1 MSRKNFW
8 KRTMAGVLSAL
19 MVLSSMPMM
28 SFAAEVPVAED
39 VVEYTTIEEETDV
52 VESTVTEETVESTV
66 VDETVETT
74 ESIVTDETDTEYQE
88 VELAGVLSELKI
100 AVMEGCS
107 LQACYYW
114 TFDAA
119 PTSADSMKRMPG
131 TNIPLNGVEYVAIL
145 PEIGT
150 LDEKYDFD
158 TMSLVVHGDE
168 SDVSYNTVQLLLKND
183 DVFGD
188 YEVSAFVLEV
198 AELSGSSATVMF
210 EEKAPQPDVY
220 INMTEQTVAGVQYC
234 IVDNIGD
241 AVPSDT
247 LNVEDFVISGSN
259 FNENSKL
266 VIYAIPTACG
276 SFLNNGWYVLNDGK
290 KYSPSKIN
298 GNDCVVIDYSEL
310 ISTLNGKDYIYL
322 DVVLP
327 YNNKIS
333 ATRVTRGVTV
343 SFSKGVNNGKV
354 NFGADAIE
362 LKVTKVPVGKAAKSV
377 SLVPYCIGSD
387 GNYEY
392 GEAIELI
399 NEDDIYKVSLDDFV
413 EAVNNSIAACSTP
426 RCDGIE
432 VQVELDLAKYEV
444 SSSSED
450 IEFYRCNADGSE
462 LSEDLGWSVTHG
474 DTIYVYPLPIDGD
487 HYETASVTKTGSA
500 TLTQKKTSEGFV
512 YYELKDIKSN
522 IILNATK
529 KRVAL
534 TEQTGFTINNN
545 TEERATVKV
554 TGAVYNA
561 TEKKYTINPG
571 ATTVTVAITEAAPYT
586 NTILNN
592 IEFAGIGEHPE
603 LVYNADDIKLVSG
616 KYVHTYVIPAV
627 DITDEASLNIYDARV
642 NYVTKI
648 AYKERWV
655 DISAKIDGVDA
666 EPYADETGLISY
678 SVPFGSK
685 LTIIPV
691 AKDNC
696 KVLNIMDGTKKV
708 AVPKTGYTVTV
719 LKSRDDISVTSE
731 ALLKTVVTGIAADKI
746 KGNVYSV
753 NKENADVTAF
763 IQMGSDEFA
772 DKLDLRGK
780 TIEAKVGTKAVSA
793 VSLDENNTDLKFDF
807 SSDDCVG
814 KTVVVTVKEDR
825 NVLSTMK
832 FNVTP
837 YVTSVAVKGEKVVN
851 EGGNKLQLITQDYP
865 LNKSYAVTF
874 NKGVNPNDV
883 TITSSIVGPESSDA
897 SSVISYANGKL
908 EVNFYADGDLMES
921 LFTEDG
927 KLRRI
932 EVKFYDTTKSGDTPV
947 STKYIQPSLDYLKK
961 LKPTVKVVSATDTK
975 ITISLDYPKQLK
987 GYEGAYK
994 YRYTAVA
1001 ANSEEC
1007 GTVLKANVEDPGNL
1021 WLSDVAT
1028 GTLIDIDFA
1037 KDGVSEGQGKEAKY
1051 NIDVCIN
1058 FVDICDTSSVTLKNQ
1073 KTKNPAYETKIGA
1086 KVIQANIYA
1095 GEKNVDVAKATYT
1108 AKTTHFGIASAKLIK
1123 NFDDKAIVDDS
1134 GVEGTK
1140 LAIDGDSIVITD
1152 TTELEA
1158 GKYNLVI
1165 YAKQE
1170 EGKEPSSKT
1179 IPITIFE
1186 PIRGV
1191 YITIP
1196 AHNITSNNARFYKD
1210 NTKALTIV
1218 PKAAATNSNAKTK
1231 VFKWSMIAIG
1241 SDGRKNEELTNAI
1254 TFNSRT
1260 GSITI
1265 NKNYV
1270 PVEMDRIK
1278 LLASAGDFDE
1288 NSAVNFEMVIWL
1300 TPQKAPFDEISVKI
1314 GSGETARNVE
1324 AEKGIYT
1331 VEYKDGEDI
1340 SIVVEGE
1347 KASEWGYVMSSS
1359 TKTVADIEN
1368 IPYNYIGKIT
1378 PVKDGLASFVIKTKD
1393 ATSRTKTIKIRFVKI
1408 IE

>member
-52 VESTVTEETVESTV
+52 VESTVVEETVDIVS
-66 VDETVETT
+66 VEPTT
-74 ESIVTDETDTEYQE
+74 ECQE
-88 VELAGVLSELKI
+88 VEVAGVLSELGI
-100 AVMEGCS
+100 SLMEGANWT
-107 LQACYYW
+107 ACFYW
-114 TFDAA
+114 KFDAY
-119 PTSADSMKRMPG
+119 PTTADSDARLLG
-131 TNIPLNGVEYVAIL
+131 SSIPLNDCEYVVVY
-145 PEIGT
+145 PEIST
-150 LDEKYDFD
+150 VDERYDPNA
-158 TMSLVVHGDE
+158 MSLVVHGDDG
-168 SDVSYNTVQLLLKND
+168 DVTYRPEQFLLTHD
-183 DVFGD
+183 SGIGD
-188 YEVSAFVLEV
+188 HKVPAFVLKV
-198 AELSGSSATVMF
+198 SDLVGSSATVMF
-210 EEKAPQPDVY
+210 EEKGPQPDLWVN
-220 INMTEQTVAGVQYC
+220 ITEETVGSWQYW
-234 IVDNIGD
+234 IVDSLDDEMAMGWGKTED
-241 AVPSDT
+241 AYISASE
-247 LNVEDFVISGSN
+247 LGEDK
-259 FNENSKL
+259 KL
-266 VIYAIPTACG
+266 VVYVSPTACG
-276 SFLNNGWYVLNDGK
+276 RVAEGAALKTSKGTSYGLQNVKGRDCFVVDYKDILATIGEDGSGS
-290 KYSPSKIN
+290 Y
-298 GNDCVVIDYSEL
+298 IDV
-310 ISTLNGKDYIYL
+310 T
-322 DVVLP
+322 LP
-327 YNNKIS
+327 YTNLMSLTKVP
-333 ATRVTRGVTV
+333 TGVSV
-343 SFSKGVNNGKV
+343 SFVKGVKNGKV
-354 NFGADAIE
+354 AFGDGIE
-362 LKVTKVPVGKAAKSV
+362 LKVTKTPAGTSAKSV
-377 SLVPYCIGSD
+377 SLVPYTID
-387 GNYEY
+387 FTTTPNEENY
-392 GEAIELI
+392 GTPIELTEEDGVYKISANDLVTGI
-399 NEDDIYKVSLDDFV
+399 NNAGLPM
-413 EAVNNSIAACSTP
+413 P
-426 RCDGIE
+426 RCNGLKVE
-432 VQVELDLAKYEV
+432 VKFEVAKYEITN
-444 SSSSED
+444 SSSD
-450 IEFYRCNADGSE
+450 VYFYKCEEDGSTKGE
-462 LSEDLGWSVTHG
+462 ALTTTVESG
-474 DTIYVYPLPIDGD
+474 DTIYFAATAIDGTHFD
-487 HYETASVTKTGSA
+487 VATVTKKSGTA

-534 TEQTGFTINNN
+534 AEQTGFTINNN
-545 TEERATVKV
+545 TYERATVKV

-561 TEKKYTINPG
+561 TEKNYTINPG

-603 LVYNADDIKLVSG
+603 LVYYADTIKLVSG

-627 DITDEASLNIYDARV
+627 DIADGASLNIYDARV

-780 TIEAKVGTKAVSA
+780 TIEAKVGTKAVSV

-807 SSDDCVG
+807 SSDDCAG
-814 KTVVVTVKEDR
+814 KTVVVTIKEDR

-837 YVTSVAVKGEKVVN
+837 YVTSVAVKGEKAVN

-908 EVNFYADGDLMES
+908 EVNFYADGDLMDS

-1058 FVDICDTSSVTLKNQ
+1058 FVDICDTSSVTLNNQ

-1218 PKAAATNSNAKTK
+1218 PKAVATNSNAKTK

-1288 NSAVNFEMVIWL
+1288 NSAVNFETVIWL

-1324 AEKGIYT
+1324 AVAGIYT

-1368 IPYNYIGKIT
+1368 IPYNYIGKII

-1393 ATSRTKTIKIRFVKI
+1393 ATLRTKTIKIRFVKI